1 MKAVDPNDPTML
13 IMTCI
18 GVGIGI
24 GGSSNTRSLP
34 EFVDAVLGE
43 IRPEGEDGK
52 WPPLQPRVTT
62 QAISSDGNA
71 SFMRMSRSA
80 SKVNA
85 RRKL

>member
-13 IMTCI
+13 IMICI
-18 GVGIGI
+18 GVGTGVA
-24 GGSSNTRSLP
+24 GSSNARNLP
-34 EFVDAVLGE
+34 PVRDAVPGE

-62 QAISSDGNA
+62 QAIRSDGNA
-71 SFMRMSRSA
+71 SFMRISMSA

-85 RRKL
+85 RRKS